1 MLDPFCCRAAC
12 GWLSAQGPV
21 FRRPVTSP
29 SVISVGKNDVQHLV
43 RPDITKMFWH
53 LADENYCE
61 PAWQDIARSCG
72 QYNKV
77 TKILS

>member
-1 MLDPFCCRAAC
+1 
-12 GWLSAQGPV
+12 
-21 FRRPVTSP
+21 
-29 SVISVGKNDVQHLV
+29 VISVGKNDVQHLV
-43 RPDITKMFWH
+43 RPDITEMFWH

-61 PAWQDIARSCG
+61 PAWQGIARSCG